1 VLRAF
6 NATTDGANLNNY
18 AQNMGQQPFMASS
31 VFNFYPPNYQ
41 IPGTQLLGPEFKIF
55 NSSTDIARI
64 NFVNDLVYGS
74 VSSTTKT
81 NISAYVAAANDVSK
95 LLDMVSLNML
105 HGQMSDGMRSTL
117 TSTLSAI
124 SNNQRR
130 AMAALYLTAGS
141 SQFQVEH

>member
-1 VLRAF
+1 
-6 NATTDGANLNNY
+6 
-18 AQNMGQQPFMASS
+18 MGQQPFMSSS

-64 NFVNDLVYGS
+64 NFVNDLVYGK
-74 VSSTTKT
+74 VSSTTTT
-81 NISAYVAAANDVSK
+81 NISPYVGVAGDVNQ
-95 LLDMVSLNML
+95 LLDMVSLNMM
-105 HGQMSDGMRSTL
+105 HGQMSDGMRRTL
-117 TSTLSAI
+117 TSTLTSI
-124 SNNQRR
+124 SDNQQR